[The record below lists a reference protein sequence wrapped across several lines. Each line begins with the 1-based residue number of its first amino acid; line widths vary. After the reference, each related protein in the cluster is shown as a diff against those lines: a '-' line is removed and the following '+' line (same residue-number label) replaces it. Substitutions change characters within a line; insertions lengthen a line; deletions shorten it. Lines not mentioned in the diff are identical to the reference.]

1 MRSFAAGIVGT
12 GGGIVGVVAEVV
24 CVEGCGVFV
33 FFVLFVF
40 FQDSFEIRSSS

>member
-33 FFVLFVF
+33 FFVF